1 VNEVLQFLIRHGYA
15 ILFGVVFLEQAGL
28 PIAAVPVLLGV
39 GALSAEGRF
48 SLAPALLLAMLASL
62 IADFFWYQIG
72 RRRGYGVL
80 RVLCRISIEADSCV
94 KRTTRAFQRR
104 GSGTLVVAKFI
115 PGFGAL
121 ATPMA
126 GLMGMSPARFL
137 LLDGAGVTLW
147 ASLYLGLGVIFRTE
161 LERIARIVART
172 GTSLAA
178 VLIVTVGGYLGWKWL
193 DRQRYLRRLAMAR
206 IQPQELWSR
215 MQAGESFTIVDLRH
229 TPEDEPAGATLPG
242 ALRFRPEE
250 LEEKHQEIPRDRDI
264 VLYCT

>member
-1 VNEVLQFLIRHGYA
+1 MTALGDR
-15 ILFGVVFLEQAGL
+15 
-28 PIAAVPVLLGV
+28 AV
-39 GALSAEGRF
+39 ALNPSFA
-48 SLAPALLLAMLASL
+48 
-62 IADFFWYQIG
+62 
-72 RRRGYGVL
+72 RGW
-80 RVLCRISIEADSCV
+80 SI
-94 KRTTRAFQRR
+94 
-104 GSGTLVVAKFI
+104 SGTLRNW
-115 PGFGAL
+115 
-121 ATPMA
+121 A
-126 GLMGMSPARFL
+126 GQPEIAIEHVEVSLRLSPR
-137 LLDGAGVTLW
+137 
-147 ASLYLGLGVIFRTE
+147 
-161 LERIARIVART
+161 ART

-229 TPEDEPAGATLPG
+229 TPENEPAGATLPG